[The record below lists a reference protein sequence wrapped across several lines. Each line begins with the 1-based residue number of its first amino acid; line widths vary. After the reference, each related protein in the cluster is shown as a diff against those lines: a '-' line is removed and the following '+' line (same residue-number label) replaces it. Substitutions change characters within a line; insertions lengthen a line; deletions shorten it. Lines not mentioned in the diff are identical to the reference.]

1 MALRTVYKDHFLSF
15 EEFLSKD
22 KSVTVHP
29 RNRQILATE
38 TYKILNGL
46 STCIKQGIFKAKT
59 DSYNIRNSSIFPSR
73 NIKTDMDYTPSLIWV
88 QRLRTLIPN
97 R

>member
-46 STCIKQGIFKAKT
+46 ST
-59 DSYNIRNSSIFPSR
+59 
-73 NIKTDMDYTPSLIWV
+73 DMY
-88 QRLRTLIPN
+88 
-97 R
+97 